1 MDLSTR
7 CPQCGTTFLAS
18 LQQLQLRKGYI
29 RCVNCAHIFD
39 GYEAVVSPSS
49 TPQEPSGGL
58 APPSVLRQRPA
69 SGAESL
75 RAESPQ
81 AASHTVPVNVE
92 IPRSQTHD
100 PFTIST
106 GSQAGSRQGADP
118 VFRVGE
124 PLDRK
129 STRLNS
135 SH

>member
-1 MDLSTR
+1 MRCIDWSSDVGSPDL
-7 CPQCGTTFLAS
+7 
-18 LQQLQLRKGYI
+18 
-29 RCVNCAHIFD
+29 
-39 GYEAVVSPSS
+39 
-49 TPQEPSGGL
+49 
-58 APPSVLRQRPA
+58 A

-81 AASHTVPVNVE
+81 AASQTVPVNVE

-124 PLDRK
+124 PLSPPQSK
-129 STRLNS
+129 SEPVIGQASTGPGQEPAIGWPQIRRRDEGYTSKLYAEPRHQDLGSDEPAKIGNA
-135 SH
+135 HA